1 MDKQNISTYLKIFQ
15 EGTTTEKLKAIR
27 EIEKDSSSSQGTVLL
42 IQAFADECWIVRK
55 CAHEVLV
62 GLGEEVVDKLEANFP
77 FENSD
82 LAYWTVKTLEKLGG
96 NNYRQII
103 KMLDSDNSLTQSACI
118 RALGSF
124 SNDEVVSLL
133 IYYLKDSDWYIRKE
147 AARSLEKMGDFA
159 LASLKQAFV
168 DNMNSTESEDV
179 SYWTIRL
186 LARII
191 GVKAIPSFMNLFKSE
206 KQNIRYYAVTALGE
220 IDDEEATKYLI
231 NALEDKSWIIRERA
245 AELLKARGESVISTL
260 KAAFYSKGSDT
271 KFWTIKIISSI
282 MGSGGIEFLAK
293 VAKSEEEEIK
303 YFVINAL
310 GENQDEQ
317 SIRLL
322 ISFFQ
327 EKSWI
332 LRKRASEILQKIGNR
347 SIDFLIENTKS
358 DNKDESFFSLNTL
371 AYIGGRAHDYLA
383 GLLESGDYKVKQDII
398 NSFEDIPDD
407 IVLNKNLRY
416 AFYNCLSD
424 FEWKIRY
431 SASKLL
437 DQISDRIFSEIL
449 ELFARKSSDINYWI
463 SQIVVKNIDA
473 LYQKLEVLLKSK
485 DPELIALSYNI
496 ILWTLK
502 ECTPEVQI
510 KFLKLAR
517 LYYQNRHFPAF
528 FTFIKQLPARYLMFL
543 LDFMTTVIPRANLN
557 SLIKEHLLD
566 DDYFI
571 RSLFM
576 EIAFIIDDSEIIA
589 EIKNTLAD
597 PKSPTYEKIFSLFSN
612 ANDTLQKYSEFNMI
626 LNSIRK
632 AVEKEKN
639 DPLIKLLA
647 CENEEEIM
655 DIFNLINIDK
665 FEVREKLGKY
675 FTKTTSSVVCRLMPF
690 YLMRLDND
698 YKEEL
703 LKIIDKS
710 IEPEKIL
717 FFLESTIEDVEMF
730 NFYSKTLIPQVLTID
745 KKVELFEDAIFH
757 ENPLFQKY
765 LIMELISIT
774 LERIDKFFIKIF
786 SELED
791 RDVAFK
797 VFNIL
802 VLNINHKDYKIRDK
816 VKNLFMEHG
825 INFFDLIV
833 KYRFSGI
840 PPMMEYVMDSLIEE
854 VKGDSVAVLR
864 GYIAGDDKVLKNG
877 AIRLIKDLGLR

>member
-1 MDKQNISTYLKIFQ
+1 MDKHNVSAYLKIFQ

-27 EIEKDSSSSQGTVLL
+27 EIEKDDSFIQGTVIL
-42 IQAFADECWIVRK
+42 IQAFSDDCWIVRK
-55 CAHEVLV
+55 NAHEVLI
-62 GLGEEVVDKLEANFP
+62 GRGEQVIDKLAANFP
-77 FENSD
+77 FENPD
-82 LAYWTVKTLEKLGG
+82 IAYWTIKTYEKLGG
-96 NNYRQII
+96 KNYQQII
-103 KMLDSDNSLTQSACI
+103 KMLDCQDSLTVSSCV

-124 SNDEVVSLL
+124 SNDEVVNLL
-133 IYYLKDSDWYIRKE
+133 IHYLKDPDWYVRKE
-147 AARSLEKMGDFA
+147 AARSLEKIGDYA
-159 LASLKQAFV
+159 LAPLKQAFV
-168 DNMNSTESEDV
+168 DNMNKSESEDV

-231 NALEDKSWIIRERA
+231 NALEDKSWIIRERS
-245 AELLKARGESVISTL
+245 AELLKARGESVITTL

-282 MGSGGIEFLAK
+282 MGSGGIDFLAK
-293 VAKSEEEEIK
+293 VAKSEQEEIK

-347 SIDFLIENTKS
+347 SIDYLIENTKS
-358 DNKDESFFSLNTL
+358 ANKDERYFSLNTL

-383 GLLESGDYKVKQDII
+383 GLLESGDYKIKQDIV
-398 NSFEDIPDD
+398 NSFEDIPYD
-407 IVLNKNLRY
+407 IAVNKNLRF
-416 AFYNCLSD
+416 AFYNCLNDS
-424 FEWKIRY
+424 EWKIRY
-431 SASKLL
+431 SSAKLL
-437 DQISDRIFSEIL
+437 EQISEKIYSELL
-449 ELFARKSSDINYWI
+449 ELFARKNSDINYWI
-463 SQIVVKNIDA
+463 SQIVVKNIDE
-473 LYQKLEVLLKSK
+473 LYQKLEVLLNSK
-485 DPELIALSYNI
+485 DPELIALAYNI

-502 ECTPEVQI
+502 ECPPEVQI

-517 LYYQNRHFPAF
+517 LYYQNKHFPAF

-543 LDFMTTVIPRANLN
+543 LDFMTTVIPKTNLN
-557 SLIKEHLLD
+557 SLIKEHLIE

-576 EIAFIIDDSEIIA
+576 EIAFIIDDSEII
-589 EIKNTLAD
+589 ENIKKILKD
-597 PKSPTYEKIFSLFSN
+597 PKDPAYEKIFSLFSN
-612 ANDTLQKYSEFNMI
+612 ANDTLQKYSAFNHI
-626 LNSIRK
+626 LNSIKK

-639 DPLIKLLA
+639 DPLIKLLS

-675 FTKTTSSVVCRLMPF
+675 FTKTNSPVVCRLMPF

-703 LKIIDKS
+703 LKIIYKC

-717 FFLESTIEDVEMF
+717 FFLESTIDDIEMF
-730 NFYSKTLIPQVLTID
+730 KFYSNTLIPQVLTIE
-745 KKVELFEDAIFH
+745 KKVELFEGAVFND
-757 ENPLFQKY
+757 NVNFQKY
-765 LIMELISIT
+765 LINELISIT
-774 LERIDKFFIKIF
+774 LERIDKFFINIF
-786 SELED
+786 SEHKD

-802 VLNINHKDYKIRDK
+802 ALNINHKDYKIRDK
-816 VKNLFMEHG
+816 VKNLFIEQG
-825 INFFDLIV
+825 IQFFDLLI

-840 PPMMEYVMDSLIEE
+840 PPMMEYMMDSLIEE
-854 VKGDSVAVLR
+854 VKGDRAELLR
-864 GYIAGDDKVLKNG
+864 EYMSSDDSVLKKG
-877 AIRLIKDLGLR
+877 ATKLIKDLGIR